1 MKQDEFDIDDRYGE
15 EYKGHYIAR
24 QIPLAV
30 HDEIIEKYTEYNH
43 ETGKVLKINHTAISI
58 EFIIASLKQPD
69 NKPVTLEKLMSR
81 NIETCVPPDLADFLK
96 KKVNAVINISLEE
109 RKNS

>member
-1 MKQDEFDIDDRYGE
+1 MKQDEFDIDESYGP

-30 HDEIIEKYTEYNH
+30 HDEIIEKYTDYNH
-43 ETGKVLKINHTAISI
+43 ETGKVLKINHTAIGM
-58 EFIIASLKQPD
+58 EFIIASLKQPPS
-69 NKPVTLEKLMSR
+69 KPVTLEKLMSHD
-81 NIETCVPPDLADFLK
+81 IETCVPPDLADFLK
-96 KKVNAVINISLEE
+96 KKVNAIINVSLEE